1 MVRQAPERRQ
11 LTAFFRHDD
20 IIERPA
26 WLILPSLL
34 QFCAVFGAGFW
45 VMEYDRPGRP
55 DIAGFPIMEGIL
67 AASVVWL
74 ITSLII
80 LSIEILYKL
89 IERAGRSSRQKSLER
104 KARQTLQADY
114 KRALKAMLRDSGLR
128 PDELRRSSESSSPA
142 FESLLFDQKELD
154 EFLGPL
160 KDQTFRAVTP
170 GGEDVQFAP
179 RSKDLHSGAAQ
190 FSTYFTPFRLTCV
203 FFTKT
208 GIVVGQALC
217 DAQTGDLKVHTR
229 RIEKDDIA
237 SAEFVTTDEQVAV
250 SQSLVDKWLHNRRL
264 DGPERQRVQGLLKH
278 HSTSVTNAH
287 RQGWNLSESPFVFW
301 RLLKR
306 LDIRRN
312 LGGVISVPVSIEQ
325 HVARAEKTA
334 DYEQRSIPAI
344 STSFGDLG
352 DETIVDISEDQDW
365 LEDDT
370 QASVEE
376 TGEIFQTRPE
386 LWSSGRQA
394 THREYNAVWSFIRS
408 AVAAILFGLSAL
420 WMMSL
425 LTNRDTTETT
435 SSEATPV
442 EIETAGT
449 PGALPEV
456 SGIETETVPETE
468 ATLTDEPTIS
478 APVAEPTSDT
488 MSELVPGCTLIATDV
503 LEAARF
509 GANRLTLLDA
519 GSTLMVEADENAAR
533 NGWSRVEVLIMDQ
546 PVEGFVRSADIV
558 ISPDSDGSDCA
569 G

>member
-11 LTAFFRHDD
+11 LAAFFRHDD

-26 WLILPSLL
+26 WLILPGLL
-34 QFCAVFGAGFW
+34 QFAAVFGAGFW

-89 IERAGRSSRQKSLER
+89 IERAGRSSRQKSLEQ
-104 KARQTLQADY
+104 KARQTLLADY

-128 PDELRRSSESSSPA
+128 PDELRRSSETSSPA

-154 EFLGPL
+154 DFLGPL

-170 GGEDVQFAP
+170 DTEDVQFAP
-179 RSKDLHSGAAQ
+179 RMKDMHSGAAQ
-190 FSTYFTPFRLTCV
+190 FSAYFTPFRLTCV

-208 GIVVGQALC
+208 GIVFGQALC
-217 DAQTGDLKVHTR
+217 DALTGELKVRTR
-229 RIEKDDIA
+229 RIEEDEIA
-237 SAEFVTTDEQVAV
+237 SAEFVTTDEQVEV
-250 SQSLVDKWLHNRRL
+250 SQSLIDKWLHNRRL
-264 DGPERQRVQGLLKH
+264 DGPERQRVRGLLKH
-278 HSTSVTNAH
+278 HAASVAKAR
-287 RQGWNLSESPFVFW
+287 RQGWNLSASPFVFW

-306 LDIRRN
+306 LDIRRKSGN
-312 LGGVISVPVSIEQ
+312 VISVPVSIEQ
-325 HVARAEKTA
+325 HIARAERTA
-334 DYEQRSIPAI
+334 DYEQRSVPVI

-352 DETIVDISEDQDW
+352 DETILDITPED
-365 LEDDT
+365 
-370 QASVEE
+370 EE
-376 TGEIFQTRPE
+376 TAANGTDAGEIFQTRPE

-394 THREYNAVWSFIRS
+394 THREYNAFWSFFRS
-408 AVAAILFGLSAL
+408 AAASILFGLSAL

-425 LTNRDTTETT
+425 LINRDTTETT
-435 SSEATPV
+435 SSETVAVETEATG
-442 EIETAGT
+442 I
-449 PGALPEV
+449 PGALPETN
-456 SGIETETVPETE
+456 IPETEAAPEAE
-468 ATLTDEPTIS
+468 ATLTDEPS
-478 APVAEPTSDT
+478 AAPEAEATPETV
-488 MSELVPGCTLIATDV
+488 SELVPGCTLIATDV

-509 GANRLTLLDA
+509 GANRLTRLES
-519 GSTLMVEADENAAR
+519 GSALEVWTDENAAR